1 MSITSCPVK
10 FRYGA
15 SAETNKR
22 HNGMCMSMYNNLIII
37 FFSFQGSR
45 WESHL
50 WPFAFFRS
58 KCDIFCKMQHWIS
71 LKIPL
76 VFCFRC
82 IISSKWQLVAW
93 LHARLK
99 LFDIIVSK
107 TCTSFP
113 YFFSRSCWT
122 YWNVYKQMSIKV
134 KLGIC
139 VHCRK
144 L

>member
-15 SAETNKR
+15 SAETNKW

-45 WESHL
+45 WESHV

-107 TCTSFP
+107 TYTSFP
-113 YFFSRSCWT
+113 YFFHVPAEHT
-122 YWNVYKQMSIKV
+122 EMFTNK
-134 KLGIC
+134 
-139 VHCRK
+139 CR
-144 L
+144 LRLS